1 MGTYWADVSQYQR
14 VVDDTYPHRV
24 FSFRSNSGNK
34 LDSNAAANLAWSL
47 KALDDGRLD
56 IAIVYYFFRPGQAN
70 CDLWKDVVTVN
81 GRIHPRI
88 VCMVDVEGDKGSVR
102 GNNSAEI
109 NDEVQRVQGWLGGNR
124 VIGYLNPNA
133 DPGLWPTRPNIPL
146 VVPHYNNTPGQSYA
160 FPNRFAHQYSDR
172 VPCAP
177 FGPCDANYTALDIP
191 ALAALVGV
199 KIPGGTVA
207 TPEDVQ
213 QQLRGP
219 ELKGWPQLG
228 DQTVVDALSDV
239 RDSLVQ
245 PVPSLINPEVAFDL
259 PTYARLIDAAAYRT
273 ERAQERIEAALERIE
288 KKLGSK

>member
-14 VVDDTYPHRV
+14 VVDDSYPHRV

-34 LDSNAAANLAWSL
+34 LDANAAANLAWSL

-56 IAIVYYFFRPGQAN
+56 IVIVYYFFRPGQAN

-172 VPCAP
+172 VSCAP

-228 DQTVVDALSDV
+228 DQTVVDALADV